1 MPYDTEITHSLELLE
16 QMGFSTNWFGRNGGN
31 FIEHTL
37 LLQRRGKTFPSVLQK
52 KNVRKLEQNMK
63 VQFSVNLIIWFKV
76 LRKLVKLSLTVK
88 TGQTMSC
95 WAVSTGIIAQEFS
108 SLLVVKLILCNQ
120 KG

>member
-1 MPYDTEITHSLELLE
+1 MQNTVL
-16 QMGFSTNWFGRNGGN
+16 STSHYRS
-31 FIEHTL
+31 L
-37 LLQRRGKTFPSVLQK
+37 LLAPTMMSIITQSQTQPFITKKGKTSPSALQ

-95 WAVSTGIIAQEFS
+95 
-108 SLLVVKLILCNQ
+108 
-120 KG
+120 